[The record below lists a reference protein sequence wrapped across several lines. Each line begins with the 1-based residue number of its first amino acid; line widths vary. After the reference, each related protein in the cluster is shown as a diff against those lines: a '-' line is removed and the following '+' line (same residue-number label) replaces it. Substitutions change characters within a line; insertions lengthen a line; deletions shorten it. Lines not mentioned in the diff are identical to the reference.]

1 MEEIQVVVN
10 EKDLAMVTA
19 TGKVEDKVM
28 EMVVDAVEDTEPTA
42 IANVQS
48 VVLKFL
54 TSKE

>member
-1 MEEIQVVVN
+1 
-10 EKDLAMVTA
+10 MVTA
-19 TGKVEDKVM
+19 TGKVEDK
-28 EMVVDAVEDTEPTA
+28 EIVVDAVEDTEPTA

>member
-1 MEEIQVVVN
+1 MEEIQVAVN
-10 EKDLAMVTA
+10 EKDLAMATA
-19 TGKVEDKVM
+19 TDKVEDKVM